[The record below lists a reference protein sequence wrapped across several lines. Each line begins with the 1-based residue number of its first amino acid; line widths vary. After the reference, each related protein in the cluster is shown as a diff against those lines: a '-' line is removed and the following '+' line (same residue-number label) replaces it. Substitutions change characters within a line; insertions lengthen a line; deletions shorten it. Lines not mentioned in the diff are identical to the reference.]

1 MKKKIRINYNILEVI
16 LGKEFEEAKNICLF
30 NGYILLNS
38 SERPHSFYYVNY
50 ELEDNKVVKCYFKKI
65 IE

>member
-1 MKKKIRINYNILEVI
+1 MKKTKRINYNILDII

-38 SERPHSFYYVNY
+38 SERPYSFYYVNY
-50 ELEDNKVVKCYFKKI
+50 ELRDNKVVKCYFKN
-65 IE
+65 